1 MLIRT
6 CIHYVRIRISQTA
19 PLLSRPRDKAM
30 ASFGRDFWPLV
41 DLYQV
46 VFDWK
51 VQRFCWPKGTSLEC
65 AESIYVKITEAACVC
80 NDFIRRRKKKKKK
93 MDKS

>member
-1 MLIRT
+1 MHRSRI
-6 CIHYVRIRISQTA
+6 YVRMRISQTA
-19 PLLSRPRDKAM
+19 PLLSSPRAM
-30 ASFGRDFWPLV
+30 ASFGREFWPLV

-51 VQRFCWPKGTSLEC
+51 VQRFCWSKGTSLEC
-65 AESIYVKITEAACVC
+65 AELIYVKITGVMSYAVY
-80 NDFIRRRKKKKKK
+80 KKKKKK